1 MDQVTDHGHDD
12 EADCDALS
20 ERDIA
25 ILDFERQWWKHAGT
39 KEEAIRA
46 RFALS
51 SARYYQLLAALIKR
65 PAALKHDP
73 MLVKRLQRVRD
84 QRMAA
89 RVRRTS
95 LDR

>member
-1 MDQVTDHGHDD
+1 MQTVTDQEHDGQADHG
-12 EADCDALS
+12 ALS

-39 KEEAIRA
+39 KEEAIRN
-46 RFALS
+46 RFGLS

-65 PAALKHDP
+65 PAALMHDP

-84 QRMAA
+84 ARSAA